1 MHMSRR
7 GFWAA
12 VLAGIV
18 APGLIPAGALA
29 APADPPALTTTYQV
43 VSAADSTLTMRF
55 TARNDSPAPLDVRSL
70 DLPQAHQIGQI
81 LSVTRDGTP
90 VEYRGKLAKPAAPE
104 ETAYTRIP
112 AGGAYTVDMRLADDY
127 DLSGAGTYLVA
138 LTATRV
144 RGDDGPVRL
153 TAGRGVVRT
162 STGFRG
168 STRSLRTAAGPAT
181 VSTQRAGV
189 AAVTLRFSNCSS
201 SEQTQLRTAIGNAY
215 TYSTRAQS
223 WLAGH
228 TAGGG
233 NYLTWF
239 GAYSSARF
247 NRATTTFAAITT
259 ELTSKTVDLICDA
272 ASPYM
277 AYVYQAEH
285 YVIYLG
291 RGYWPAAATGWDS
304 KAGTLIHESSHFY
317 VNGGADDHV
326 YGLAEG
332 QQLARTDPNRAV
344 DNADNIEHFA
354 ESL

>member
-12 VLAGIV
+12 VLAGIAV
-18 APGLIPAGALA
+18 PGLIPAGGLA
-29 APADPPALTTTYQV
+29 APAGPPALTTTYQV
-43 VSAADSTLTMRF
+43 VAATDTALTMRF
-55 TARNDSPAPLDVRSL
+55 TARNNSSTPIDVRSL
-70 DLPQAHQIGQI
+70 DLPRAHQIGEI
-81 LSVTRDGTP
+81 LSVTHDGTP
-90 VEYRGKLAKPAAPE
+90 VEYRGKRAKLAAPE

-127 DLSGAGTYLVA
+127 DLSRAGTYLVA
-138 LTATRV
+138 LTSTRI

-162 STGFRG
+162 SAGVRG
-168 STRSLRTAAGPAT
+168 SAGSPRTT
-181 VSTQRAGV
+181 VGAPTISTQRVGV
-189 AAVTLRFSNCSS
+189 AAVTLRFANCSS
-201 SEQTQLRTAIGNAY
+201 SEQTQLRTAISNAY

-247 NRATTTFAAITT
+247 NRATTTFAAITSQ
-259 ELTSKTVDLICDA
+259 LTSKTVDLICDA

-304 KAGTLIHESSHFY
+304 KAGTLIHESSHFN